1 VKEKGQA
8 NGGILMAPTGV
19 GRKQKSNHPNL
30 DDLQPNSSSHAKGV
44 YKCL

>member
-1 VKEKGQA
+1 
-8 NGGILMAPTGV
+8 MAPTGV
-19 GRKQKSNHPNL
+19 GRKQKSNL